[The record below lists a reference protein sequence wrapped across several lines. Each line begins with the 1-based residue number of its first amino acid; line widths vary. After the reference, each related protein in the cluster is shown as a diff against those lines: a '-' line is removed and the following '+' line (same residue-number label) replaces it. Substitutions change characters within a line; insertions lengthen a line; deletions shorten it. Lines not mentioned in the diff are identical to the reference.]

1 MNLMTND
8 EGLAYACGRGT
19 LEGRET
25 VKMDD
30 RRKTAWLRG
39 TLRMLGLFLL
49 LVVQALL
56 PAAQAGERITVAAA
70 ADLKFAMD
78 EIVADFRSARPDD
91 AVEVVYGSSGKFAT
105 QIRQGAPFDLYF
117 SADIAYP
124 RALEAEGLALGPTR
138 PYAVGRIVLW
148 SRTRDA
154 GALRLQDL
162 ADPALGRI
170 AIANPRHAP
179 YGKRAEEALRAA
191 GVWDAVQPRLVQ
203 GENIAQTAQFVQT
216 GNATV
221 GIIALSLAL
230 NPALAGQG
238 GYHLIDAVLH
248 APLEQGFIL
257 TRKAEGK
264 ALATAF
270 ADYIGSA
277 AARAVLVRYGF
288 ELPEEKAEAT
298 PDAK

>member
-70 ADLKFAMD
+70 ADLKFALV

-216 GNATV
+216 GNAAV

-288 ELPEEKAEAT
+288 ELPAT
-298 PDAK
+298 PPNHAFPD

>member
-1 MNLMTND
+1 
-8 EGLAYACGRGT
+8 
-19 LEGRET
+19 
-25 VKMDD
+25 MDD
-30 RRKTAWLRG
+30 RRKGAW
-39 TLRMLGLFLL
+39 LRMLGLSVLL
-49 LVVQALL
+49 AAQALL

-70 ADLKFAMD
+70 ADLKFALD
-78 EIVADFRSARPDD
+78 EIVADFGRAHPDD
-91 AVEVVYGSSGKFAT
+91 TVEVVYGSSGKFAT

-216 GNATV
+216 GNAAV

-288 ELPEEKAEAT
+288 ELPGEKAEAT

>member
-1 MNLMTND
+1 MNLTTND
-8 EGLAYACGRGT
+8 EGPAYARGRGV
-19 LEGRET
+19 LEGREML
-25 VKMDD
+25 KMDD
-30 RRKTAWLRG
+30 RRKGAW
-39 TLRMLGLFLL
+39 LRMLGLSVLL
-49 LVVQALL
+49 AAQALL

-216 GNATV
+216 GNAAV

-257 TRKAEGK
+257 TRQAAGK

-288 ELPEEKAEAT
+288 ELPGEKAEAT